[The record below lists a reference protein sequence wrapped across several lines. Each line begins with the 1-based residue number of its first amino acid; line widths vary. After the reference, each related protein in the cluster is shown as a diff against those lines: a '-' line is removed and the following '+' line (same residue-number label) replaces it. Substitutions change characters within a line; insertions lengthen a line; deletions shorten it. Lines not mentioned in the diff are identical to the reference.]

1 MVAETAGVTYW
12 LLASLAYLHTA
23 SLLHNVP
30 ILCLSWRL
38 TDC

>member
-23 SLLHNVP
+23 TQCANTLFKLAF
-30 ILCLSWRL
+30 
-38 TDC
+38 D